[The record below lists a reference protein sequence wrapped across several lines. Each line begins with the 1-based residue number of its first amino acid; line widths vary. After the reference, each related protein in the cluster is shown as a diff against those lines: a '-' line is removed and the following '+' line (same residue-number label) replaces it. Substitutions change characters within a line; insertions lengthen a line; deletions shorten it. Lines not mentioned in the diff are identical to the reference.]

1 LDQWRISN
9 SIITKKLIQVQNL
22 KSSKENIM
30 SKLTGKIALVTGG
43 NRNIGRETALGL
55 AAQGAD
61 IIITYREQKDS
72 AAQTV
77 ADLQALGVRA
87 AAIQV
92 NLTGTAQLSSF
103 VTQFKQQLTD
113 WGRKD
118 FDILIN
124 NAGTLRIATFDRV
137 TEDDL
142 DTVFNTNYKSVFFL
156 TQHLAALI
164 ADNGRI
170 VNLGS
175 GTARIAFGPLV
186 SYGPIKAALQSLTLY
201 LASFLGKR
209 GITVNA
215 VAPGG
220 LDDDFNAPL
229 FAMMPAKDY
238 IKSNT
243 AVDRVGVPK
252 DVGGVIAFLC
262 SPEASFVSGA
272 VINIDGGCHL

>member
-1 LDQWRISN
+1 M
-9 SIITKKLIQVQNL
+9 TVL
-22 KSSKENIM
+22 K
-30 SKLTGKIALVTGG
+30 GKVALVTGG
-43 NRNIGRETALGL
+43 NRNIGKQTALAL
-55 AAQGAD
+55 ASKGAD
-61 IIITYREQKDS
+61 VVITFNEQADT

-77 ADLQALGVRA
+77 KELQALGVRA
-87 AAIQV
+87 AAIKV
-92 NLTGTAQLSSF
+92 NLTGTAQIKWLADS
-103 VTQFKQQLTD
+103 FKQQLKL
-113 WGRKD
+113 WGRDD

-124 NAGTLRIATFDRV
+124 NAGTLRIATFEQV

-142 DTVFNTNYKSVFFL
+142 DAVFNTNYKSVFFL
-156 TQHLAALI
+156 TQQLAGSI
-164 ADNGRI
+164 ANNGRI

-186 SYGPIKAALQSLTLY
+186 SYGPLKAALQSLTLY

-229 FAMMPAKDY
+229 FAMMPAKNH
-238 IKSNT
+238 ITANT
-243 AVDRVGVPK
+243 AVGRIGVPT

-272 VINIDGGCHL
+272 VLNVDGGYHL

>member
-1 LDQWRISN
+1 MTMN
-9 SIITKKLIQVQNL
+9 TL
-22 KSSKENIM
+22 K
-30 SKLTGKIALVTGG
+30 GKIALVTGG
-43 NRNIGRETALGL
+43 NRNIGRETALRL
-55 AAQGAD
+55 AQMGAHVV
-61 IIITYREQKDS
+61 ITYREQTDS
-72 AAQTV
+72 AAKTV
-77 ADLQALGVRA
+77 IDLQALGVQA

-92 NLTGTAQLSSF
+92 DLNGTSQLPAF
-103 VTQFKQQLTD
+103 VAKFKKQLAD
-113 WGRKD
+113 WGRQD

-124 NAGTLRIATFDRV
+124 NAGTLRIATFDKV

-142 DTVFNTNYKSVFFL
+142 DAVFNTNYKSVFFL
-156 TQHLAALI
+156 TQHLASLL

-209 GITVNA
+209 GITVNS

-238 IKSNT
+238 ITANT
-243 AVDRVGVPK
+243 AVARIGLPK
-252 DVGGVIAFLC
+252 DVAGVIAFLC
-262 SPEASFVSGA
+262 SSEASFVSGA
-272 VINIDGGCHL
+272 VVNIDGGYHL

>member
-1 LDQWRISN
+1 MSTVTQTL
-9 SIITKKLIQVQNL
+9 KGKVALI
-22 KSSKENIM
+22 
-30 SKLTGKIALVTGG
+30 TGG
-43 NRNIGRETALGL
+43 NRNIGRETALCL
-55 AAQGAD
+55 AVQGAD
-61 IIITYREQKDS
+61 VVITYREQKDS
-72 AAQTV
+72 ATQTV
-77 ADLQALGVRA
+77 KDMQSLGVRA

-92 NLTGTAQLSSF
+92 DLNGTAQLPTF
-103 VTQFKQQLTD
+103 AAQFKQQLVD

-118 FDILIN
+118 FDILVN
-124 NAGTLRIATFDRV
+124 NAGTLRIATFDKV

-142 DTVFNTNYKSVFFL
+142 DTVFSTNYKSVFFL

-164 ADNGRI
+164 ADKGRI

-175 GTARIAFGPLV
+175 GTARIAFAPLV
-186 SYGPIKAALQSLTLY
+186 SYGPLKAALQSLTLY

-220 LDDDFNAPL
+220 LDDEFNAPL

-238 IKSNT
+238 IIANT
-243 AVDRVGVPK
+243 AVARIGVPK
-252 DVGGVIAFLC
+252 DVAGAIAFLC

-272 VINIDGGCHL
+272 VLNIDGGYHL

>member
-1 LDQWRISN
+1 MYFKGIF
-9 SIITKKLIQVQNL
+9 
-22 KSSKENIM
+22 IM
-30 SKLTGKIALVTGG
+30 GTNNTLQGKIALITGG
-43 NRNIGRETALGL
+43 NRNIGRESALAL
-55 AAQGAD
+55 AAKGAD
-61 IIITYREQKDS
+61 IVITYREQKDS

-77 ADLQALGVRA
+77 KDLQALGVKA
-87 AAIQV
+87 AALQV
-92 NLTGTAQLSSF
+92 NLTGTAQLDGF
-103 VTQFKQQLTD
+103 VAQFKAQLAA
-113 WGRKD
+113 WGRND

-137 TEDDL
+137 TEEDI
-142 DTVFNTNYKSVFFL
+142 DTVFATNYKSVFFL
-156 TQHLAALI
+156 TQKLAGLI

-186 SYGPIKAALQSLTLY
+186 SYGPLKAALQSLTLY
-201 LASFLGKR
+201 LASFFGKR
-209 GITVNA
+209 GITANA

-229 FAMMPAKDY
+229 FAMMPAKDF
-238 IKSNT
+238 IKANT
-243 AVDRVGVPK
+243 AVDRVGIPK

-272 VINIDGGCHL
+272 VINIDGGYHL

>member
-1 LDQWRISN
+1 MPSVTPTIAHN
-9 SIITKKLIQVQNL
+9 
-22 KSSKENIM
+22 
-30 SKLTGKIALVTGG
+30 LTGKIALISGG
-43 NRNIGRETALGL
+43 NRNIGRETALRL
-55 AAQGAD
+55 AGQGAD
-61 IIITYREQKDS
+61 IVITYREQKDS

-77 ADLQALGVRA
+77 KDLQALGVRA
-87 AAIQV
+87 AAFQV
-92 NLTGTAQLSSF
+92 NLTGTAQLPAF
-103 VTQFKQQLTD
+103 VAQFKKQLAD

-124 NAGTLRIATFDRV
+124 NAGTLRIATFDKV

-156 TQHLAALI
+156 TQHLAGLM

-238 IKSNT
+238 ITANT
-243 AVDRVGVPK
+243 AVARIGVPK
-252 DVGGVIAFLC
+252 DVAGVVAFLC
-262 SPEASFVSGA
+262 SPDASFVSGA
-272 VINIDGGCHL
+272 VINIDGGYHL

>member
-1 LDQWRISN
+1 MS
-9 SIITKKLIQVQNL
+9 SVTQNL
-22 KSSKENIM
+22 K
-30 SKLTGKIALVTGG
+30 GKVALVTGG
-43 NRNIGRETALGL
+43 NRNIGRETALRL

-61 IIITYREQKDS
+61 IVITYREQKDS

-77 ADLQALGVRA
+77 KDLQALGVRA
-87 AAIQV
+87 AALQV
-92 NLTGTAQLSSF
+92 NLTGTAQLPTF
-103 VTQFKQQLTD
+103 VAQFTQQLAD

-142 DTVFNTNYKSVFFL
+142 DTVFSTNYKSVFFL

-164 ADNGRI
+164 ANQGRI

-229 FAMMPAKDY
+229 FAMMPAKDF
-238 IKSNT
+238 IKANT
-243 AVDRVGVPK
+243 AVDRVGLPK

-272 VINIDGGCHL
+272 VINIDGGYHL